1 MSSFPYQGRF
11 AVHRTLPE
19 REPPAPRFSIRSV
32 RWQKQE
38 DAAWESGK
46 CSGTMYC
53 GDHDHYGFMN
63 EAFGLFAHVNVL
75 QRDICP
81 SATKFEAE
89 IIAMTLDLLH
99 AEAVTDGEPAG
110 LVATGGTGSIC
121 HAMLAYREHAAG
133 RGIDRPNVIKPETAH
148 PAFDKACHLFGI
160 ELKVAPVDP
169 AEHPGRH
176 PMGCR
181 QHRPRHGGHHRIGLQ
196 LRVRNHRPDRD
207 PCPTSRCT
215 TGSGSTWTAVSEA
228 LSFPSGRSW
237 VTTSPSST
245 TAIPG

>member
-1 MSSFPYQGRF
+1 
-11 AVHRTLPE
+11 
-19 REPPAPRFSIRSV
+19 
-32 RWQKQE
+32 
-38 DAAWESGK
+38 
-46 CSGTMYC
+46 
-53 GDHDHYGFMN
+53 MN

-121 HAMLAYREHAAG
+121 HAMLAYREHAAQH

-169 AEHPGRH
+169 VTTQVDAEWVD
-176 PMGCR
+176 R
-181 QHRPRHGGHHRIGLQ
+181 QHRRRHRRHHRVGLQ
-196 LRVRNHRPDRD
+196 LRLRHHRPHR
-207 PCPTSRCT
+207 PAVRRRPAT
-215 TGSGSTWTAVSEA
+215 TGSGSTSTAAWAGS
-228 LSFPSGRSW
+228 SCPSARSW
-237 VTTSPSST
+237 ATTSRSST
-245 TAIPG
+245 TATRG